1 MELDTGA
8 AVSIISEDTRKSQLK
23 LRKSD
28 IVLRT
33 YTNESMHVTG
43 QLHVHVQYVQYG
55 SQTQPLV
62 LVVVAGHGP
71 SLVGRNWLKYGL
83 APNRKNHNKAVW
95 GSGGPAEEAQ
105 PAVQRRARDELGTV
119 QPQKTTLHE
128 GYTAR

>member
-83 APNRKNHNKAVW
+83 APNRKNHNKAV
-95 GSGGPAEEAQ
+95 
-105 PAVQRRARDELGTV
+105 
-119 QPQKTTLHE
+119 
-128 GYTAR
+128 